1 MEPIVKKGPFTK
13 IPITKCGGNLYCA
26 YYFIKKCL
34 FKKMA
39 DYKKLLSLITH
50 EILTYFAHLQFC
62 SLLPLPPSPPPHTV
76 SGAGGAMAEIL
87 IS

>member
-39 DYKKLLSLITH
+39 DYKKLLSLIVSLAGL
-50 EILTYFAHLQFC
+50 ELC
-62 SLLPLPPSPPPHTV
+62 SPRCKIVAEPEPSLF
-76 SGAGGAMAEIL
+76 SW
-87 IS
+87 SRRS

>member
-34 FKKMA
+34 FKKLA
-39 DYKKLLSLITH
+39 DYKTFK
-50 EILTYFAHLQFC
+50 FN
-62 SLLPLPPSPPPHTV
+62 LP
-76 SGAGGAMAEIL
+76 MKF
-87 IS
+87 